1 MKNDYHLSN
10 KMSPK
15 VTRKVSPKVTRLT
28 PCPPALAIVINLA
41 NRIPP
46 GPYMRSIAGRMGM
59 AFLSLLPDV
68 HWQNETFELVMSYLK
83 GFPTEVQESFASLAS
98 GSGKMAAINHYHEI
112 QQAREK
118 LMMVMRLN
126 QESRIDD
133 DLREPPLEDPFAT
146 PFRTYLTS
154 DKGRVKSIQDPF
166 VLAVEGIETS
176 RIRKCANCR
185 RFFWAGRLDQKC
197 CSKKCNSAFRAR
209 RYREA
214 RQKSRQM
221 K

>member
-1 MKNDYHLSN
+1 M
-10 KMSPK
+10 P
-15 VTRKVSPKVTRLT
+15 
-28 PCPPALAIVINLA
+28 
-41 NRIPP
+41 
-46 GPYMRSIAGRMGM
+46 
-59 AFLSLLPDV
+59 FLSLLPDV
-68 HWQNETFELVMSYLK
+68 RWENETFELIMSYLK

-98 GSGKMAAINHYHEI
+98 KSGKMAAISQYHDI

-118 LMMVMRLN
+118 LMMVIRLN
-126 QESRIDD
+126 QQAYTDE
-133 DLREPPLEDPFAT
+133 DLWEPTLEDRFAT

-185 RFFWAGRLDQKC
+185 QFFWAGRLDQKC
-197 CSKKCNSAFRAR
+197 CGKKCNAAFRAR

-214 RQKSRQM
+214 RQKSRQT